1 MVGGQLVGPELEVRM
16 LEASGYHF
24 ASGEGGGRSFVHPAG
39 ARVDVVRALEFDHDR
54 MTSGALVRAG
64 GKVVLMVKGSYERV
78 GTLCPV
84 PKEYKAV
91 TTQTASDNYYVLG
104 VAYREVKEADVE
116 KLLHAPRADLEKDL
130 LFLGL
135 LLFRNQLKPDSASA
149 IAALRA
155 GNIRTVM
162 CTGDNVY
169 TGVAISKECNLI
181 SEGKRVV
188 IGDANE
194 GGSKRV
200 IWRDDKGQAVDLANT

>member
-16 LEASGYHF
+16 LEASGFHF
-24 ASGEGGGRSFVHPAG
+24 AEGGGNARSFANPKG
-39 ARVDVVRALEFDHDR
+39 ERIDVVRALEFDHDR

-64 GKVVLMVKGSYERV
+64 GKVLLMVKGSYERV

-91 TTQTASDNYYVLG
+91 TTQTASDNYYILG
-104 VAYREVKEADVE
+104 VAYREVKEAEVE
-116 KLLHAPRADLEKDL
+116 KLIHAPRADIEKNL
-130 LFLGL
+130 QFLGL

-169 TGVAISKECNLI
+169 TGVAIAKECNLI
-181 SEGKRVV
+181 DAGKKVV
-188 IGDANE
+188 IGDAD
-194 GGSKRV
+194 GDGKQV
-200 IWRDDKGQAVDLANT
+200 VVWRDDKGQVVPDLNA

>member
-16 LEASGYHF
+16 LEASGFHF
-24 ASGEGGGRSFVHPAG
+24 SPKAGGTRSFENTAG

-78 GTLCPV
+78 ETLCPV
-84 PKEYKAV
+84 PKDYKAV
-91 TTQTASDNYYVLG
+91 TKQTASDNYYVLG
-104 VAYREVKEADVE
+104 VAYREVKEAEVE
-116 KLLHAPRADLEKDL
+116 TLIHAPRAEVEKDL
-130 LFLGL
+130 KFLGL

-149 IAALRA
+149 IAALRN

-169 TGVAISKECNLI
+169 TGVAIARECNLI
-181 SEGKRVV
+181 NAGKKVI